1 MNTSSNNKPLRSK
14 TTALSFTVSGVFR
27 SNWARDPFETTAGG
41 GVGQLGLAPAQASAA
56 SPPAYIQIGGKAQ
69 QTRLHNNATHI
80 VIGLAI
86 AVNVASVVNQQ
97 IQVPEVSFSGLRVP
111 RHLTELVPAMQTVPQ
126 TQSFCTNIPAAVFQ
140 LRNSGQEVGPDVADL
155 RPA

>member
-1 MNTSSNNKPLRSK
+1 
-14 TTALSFTVSGVFR
+14 VSW
-27 SNWARDPFETTAGG
+27 SLAARAFLAFSGPI
-41 GVGQLGLAPAQASAA
+41 GLATHSKQQQAAA
-56 SPPAYIQIGGKAQ
+56 LDNLGSPQRRLQ
-69 QTRLHNNATHI
+69 QHLLI

-111 RHLTELVPAMQTVPQ
+111 RHLTELVPA
-126 TQSFCTNIPAAVFQ
+126 AVFQ

-155 RPA
+155 RPCQAREPDHVVMLWL